1 MVNGS
6 DRVDLNRAM
15 LNPSAVFLRPE
26 DVVERDDLT
35 REQKIEIL
43 RRWVYDA
50 RQLDVAEEEN
60 MGGEGQDMLYRV
72 LKVLDALGA
81 TPDAAQVPSTE
92 QGGG

>member
-1 MVNGS
+1 MVSGS

-35 REQKIEIL
+35 REQKIEVL
-43 RRWVYDA
+43 RRWEYDA

-72 LKVLDALGA
+72 LKALEA
-81 TPDAAQVPSTE
+81 LTKRDP
-92 QGGG
+92 